1 MYFVLIGHGRPR
13 PLVLGDISQLIVATE
28 RPRFESRSGLPFW
41 NGSSSLGLGFLNPT
55 SQLKRTN
62 VKGFCTQLVI
72 KWASYKLFL
81 SNRRIF
87 WCRHEAQLS
96 TRTLNQFSTRSE
108 QWNQTCGFLYTLEKY
123 LNVFPTKPPR
133 LDK

>member
-1 MYFVLIGHGRPR
+1 MFIVGGGVIKDRKEIKFYFFFSFSDTTRVSKSRSREKSVIIGHGRPR

-72 KWASYKLFL
+72 KWAS
-81 SNRRIF
+81 
-87 WCRHEAQLS
+87 
-96 TRTLNQFSTRSE
+96 
-108 QWNQTCGFLYTLEKY
+108 
-123 LNVFPTKPPR
+123 
-133 LDK
+133 